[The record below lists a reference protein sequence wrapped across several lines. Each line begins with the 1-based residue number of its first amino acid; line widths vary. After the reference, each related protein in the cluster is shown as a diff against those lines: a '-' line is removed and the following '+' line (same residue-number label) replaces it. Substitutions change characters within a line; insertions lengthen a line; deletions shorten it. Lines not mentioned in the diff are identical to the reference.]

1 MSTDRES
8 EDMTSIGEFLAGKDN
23 ARSFWTP
30 AVIISLGIVLALLVA
45 LYHEVLADLW
55 GDWDRDPDNSH
66 GFLVPLV
73 SAYFVW
79 ERRDKLRALALAPN
93 WWGVAWIMAGSG
105 ILLVGSI
112 GAEMFSQR
120 ISLIVMLAG
129 LVLLTCGK
137 EHLRTLSFPLA
148 FLFFMIPLPAIV
160 MNAIA
165 FPLQIF
171 AAKTAAFCLYNFGIP
186 VLREGNV
193 IVLTGTTLEVAEACS
208 GIRSLQSLMALG
220 TVYAYFSQPSVWKR
234 GVLVACS
241 IPIAIAANAVRV
253 SGTGVLAHY
262 WGGEA
267 AQGFYHTFEG
277 WIVFVVAV
285 ILLLITGTIL
295 ARIGSREVQPSL
307 LQASDTVLKA
317 TGGLH
322 AKPFV
327 AAISMLVCVLTLN
340 RFLSYGEVVPA
351 KQAFSS
357 FPLQIADRW
366 SGKELGLDDDVL
378 KVLRL
383 SDYMMRIYLPYSSSM
398 REVSQS
404 LSATGSIEGR
414 IQTRALSTPLNT
426 PVWLYV
432 GYYGSQRT
440 GATYHSPKN
449 CLPGAGWQFVESN
462 DVVVSVSGQQI
473 MVNQVTIQKGLDKQV
488 ILYWYHDRGR
498 VIAGEYWAKA
508 YLLWDAATQN
518 RTDGALVRISV
529 PVTTSV
535 EEAQAH
541 ALLFLQ
547 DTWPVILDF
556 MPAGL
561 QVKRD
566 PHSST
571 ALSSTARSALVGT
584 AHGD

>member
-1 MSTDRES
+1 
-8 EDMTSIGEFLAGKDN
+8 MTAIGEFLAGKDN
-23 ARSFWTP
+23 ARSFWTS
-30 AVIISLGIVLALLVA
+30 AVIFSLGIVLALLVA

-93 WWGVAWIMAGSG
+93 WWGVAWIVAGSG

-120 ISLIVMLAG
+120 ISLIIILAG

-137 EHLRTLSFPLA
+137 EYLRTLSFPLA

-193 IVLTGTTLEVAEACS
+193 IVLAETTLEVAEACS
-208 GIRSLQSLMALG
+208 GIRSLQALMALG
-220 TVYAYFSQPSVWKR
+220 TVYAYFSQSSVWRR
-234 GVLVACS
+234 GALVACS

-262 WGGEA
+262 WGAEA

-277 WIVFVVAV
+277 WLVFVVAV
-285 ILLLITGTIL
+285 ILLLTTGAIL
-295 ARIGSREVQPSL
+295 SRIGSREAQSLSFHVPAPSL
-307 LQASDTVLKA
+307 QPASGSYITPVVVAMFLLGGVLA
-317 TGGLH
+317 LD
-322 AKPFV
+322 
-327 AAISMLVCVLTLN
+327 
-340 RFLSYGEVVPA
+340 RSYSHGEFIPL
-351 KQAFSS
+351 KQTFSG

-366 SGKELGLDDDVL
+366 SGKELGLDEDVL

-383 SDYMMRIYLPYSSSM
+383 SDYMMRVYVPSPSSTYEIRQSSSAM
-398 REVSQS
+398 PSRN
-404 LSATGSIEGR
+404 GSV
-414 IQTRALSTPLNT
+414 QTPPPAAMLNA
-426 PVWLYV
+426 PVRLYV

-449 CLPGAGWQFVESN
+449 CLPGAGWQFIESN
-462 DVVVSVSGQQI
+462 DLEIPVKGQRI
-473 MVNQVTIQKGLDKQV
+473 TVNQVTIQKGLDKQV

-498 VIAGEYWAKA
+498 VIASEYWAKA

-561 QVKRD
+561 RAEGA
-566 PHSST
+566 PHSSA
-571 ALSSTARSALVGT
+571 ALSSTARRALVGT